1 MERVS
6 TLREE
11 FSISF
16 SIRPQHIK
24 PYLPPSL
31 RLLRNTSNDHPS
43 SANRQPPP
51 LSLIA
56 DDMPERER
64 ELSRTQRG
72 KRTAR
77 KRYDREGKWQT
88 RRKLHSGGSSPS
100 PATVDLRRGASRQC
114 NTHLAMAVAAA
125 GCHHGPTATTKPT
138 F

>member
-6 TLREE
+6 TLRED

-64 ELSRTQRG
+64 TVEVGGQHFRFHTDST
-72 KRTAR
+72 
-77 KRYDREGKWQT
+77 T
-88 RRKLHSGGSSPS
+88 RRQAGTVLVRFLGHSEASGP
-100 PATVDLRRGASRQC
+100 RGRDTTEKG
-114 NTHLAMAVAAA
+114 NGRLAESYTAAVAV
-125 GCHHGPTATTKPT
+125 HLR
-138 F
+138 